1 MPGATGEAN
10 SSGWDYAIGCTM
22 NAMQHA
28 FDVKAG
34 ERKSDLHKVIVV
46 KAPQGLAL
54 VPLWRLEKDE
64 ATGGQLYRLSLGGR
78 YLSMAT
84 EGAKNFAVVTDR
96 RSDALLLLT
105 KREGEAWLLFSPT
118 KKLVVTVRGTD
129 VVFETLA
136 ARNDWRSVNT
146 KQLSSLIQ
154 AFRIV
159 SKTNEAWPPQ
169 TGKVNTS
176 PHTSLRLVPGEDSGV
191 GRKFTITCQI
201 NQKHYAIGLE
211 EGGDTTRGYVGL
223 VATELAEGAS
233 PLKSPAWK
241 FVANDIQDGGGYRLS
256 IDGLY
261 VAMMPTGRNNLAIAT
276 SERERAVIFHPAKE
290 ANAWLLKISDDPS
303 TLTIHGT
310 EVCFQVPVS
319 PSRRQ
324 PFNTPE
330 RSLVALIQTFY
341 IAGKGVWPPAAGEGG
356 TNRRGGIQLEFC
368 IKSNGNEYFL
378 GSEEDELIIS
388 DRHQYWNVITEDPFS
403 NRFKLIRNGYGL
415 SVRATDGGF
424 LICLTHY
431 ESEFVSCSII
441 SDCGTFS
448 LFLREDESEKTD
460 ENTKK
465 FDGGVLVVDGEE
477 MTAHIASMQGTSFI
491 RHYYYWLR
499 FLENKK
505 VLDADSKNR
514 IDFAAQSADRAGQ
527 LWRFDNG
534 ALQSVA
540 DGRYLKAATANDLA
554 WLDLSETREQLL
566 FSPDAICSWDKR
578 NFMITCDAHHHLI
591 KSTQPLPSSLWSLI
605 LWRPHPEFSNQLIK
619 FGGKFVLC
627 NVATGE
633 VLTAI
638 DNGSSVGMRPLTYPA
653 APASLWIYDSKE
665 GTLTNDK
672 FPGFLD
678 SADDKVAVRLL
689 RSGGR
694 RWTDRWGGSTDGYL
708 VRRDGKLKVLSVD
721 HVGPTMQDYSVVREN
736 RQRWHIVPEDAI
748 AEHSHAGGND
758 EL

>member
-28 FDVKAG
+28 FDVKVG

-46 KAPQGLAL
+46 KAPQGLASA
-54 VPLWRLEKDE
+54 PLWRLEKDE

-118 KKLVVTVRGTD
+118 KKLVVTIRGTD

-169 TGKVNTS
+169 TGKVNTN

-191 GRKFTITCQI
+191 GHKFTITYQI

-211 EGGDTTRGYVGL
+211 EGSDTIRGYVGL
-223 VATELAEGAS
+223 VATELAEGAL
-233 PLKSPAWK
+233 PLKPPAWK
-241 FVANDIQDGGGYRLS
+241 FIANDIQDGGGYRLS

-261 VAMMPTGRNNLAIAT
+261 VAMMPTGRSNLAIAT

-356 TNRRGGIQLEFC
+356 TNRRGGIQVEFC
-368 IKSNGNEYFL
+368 IKSNGKEYFL

-388 DRHQYWNVITEDPFS
+388 DRHQYWNVVPDDDDPFVS
-403 NRFKLIRNGYGL
+403 HFRIMRNGYSLG
-415 SVRATDGGF
+415 VHVAPDGGSQ
-424 LICLTHY
+424 ICLSRY
-431 ESEFVSCSII
+431 ASDSIPCYFI
-441 SDCGTFS
+441 RGDYTFS
-448 LFLREDESEKTD
+448 VYFEGKGR
-460 ENTKK
+460 
-465 FDGGVLVVDGEE
+465 LVVDIEK
-477 MTAHIASMQGTSFI
+477 MTAYLTNDSDAATSFL
-491 RHYYYWLR
+491 RHWYYWLR
-499 FLENKK
+499 FPENGK
-505 VLDADSKNR
+505 VLDADPRNGIAMATQR
-514 IDFAAQSADRAGQ
+514 VDRPEQ
-527 LWRFDNG
+527 IWRFDNG
-534 ALQSVA
+534 ALQSVV
-540 DGRYLKAATANDLA
+540 DGRYLKVTIANDLA
-554 WLDLSETREQLL
+554 WLDMLEERTQLL
-566 FSPDAICSWDKR
+566 FSPEAIHPWDR
-578 NFMITCDAHHHLI
+578 RDLTIVCDAPRLAKG
-591 KSTQPLPSSLWSLI
+591 KSPTPKSQWTLVPWY
-605 LWRPHPEFSNQLIK
+605 PHPVFENQLV
-619 FGGKFVLC
+619 GVQGKFVLC
-627 NVATGE
+627 NVATGL
-633 VLTAI
+633 VLTVLDDGSDI
-638 DNGSSVGMRPLTYPA
+638 DARPLTFPA
-653 APASLWIYDSKE
+653 ASVSLWTHDQWRA
-665 GTLTNDK
+665 TLWNDA
-672 FPGFLD
+672 FGVFLD
-678 SADDKVAVRLL
+678 SADDKVAVRPT
-689 RSGGR
+689 RNNNHR
-694 RWTDRWGGSTDGYL
+694 RTDYWGLSKDGYL
-708 VRRDGKLKVLSVD
+708 IRRDGRNLKVIAINHAGLEI
-721 HVGPTMQDYSVVREN
+721 QDYTPTRDK
-736 RQRWHIVPEDAI
+736 RQRWHVIPENAI
-748 AEHSHAGGND
+748 AQHSHTGNND
-758 EL
+758 ERR